1 MSLQKKI
8 ILSFLVSFSIIV
20 ILGVTAYVDFI
31 KIKEDLRY
39 LELADSIRSKSLQLR
54 RHEKN
59 FLLYGDLKEAESVY
73 NYFKELKDLIK
84 HGSPSDKVEP
94 ALQKL
99 EKNLT
104 SIKMPL
110 KGLTRQPLNS
120 IIS

>member
-54 RHEKN
+54 RHEKT
-59 FLLYGDLKEAESVY
+59 FFYTA
-73 NYFKELKDLIK
+73 I
-84 HGSPSDKVEP
+84 
-94 ALQKL
+94 
-99 EKNLT
+99 
-104 SIKMPL
+104 
-110 KGLTRQPLNS
+110 
-120 IIS
+120 